1 MAVAMRALDATVET
15 TNASGRAR
23 VIPIADFHRLPGNTP
38 QVETVLEPGELIT
51 AVTLPRPL
59 GGKQLYQKVRDR
71 ASYAFALVSVAAVVQ
86 RDGSGRVALG
96 GVAHKPW
103 RVDAADAELPRGAK
117 AVADRLFA
125 QARPTDQNAYKL
137 PLAERTIASV
147 LEQARS

>member
-1 MAVAMRALDATVET
+1 
-15 TNASGRAR
+15 
-23 VIPIADFHRLPGNTP
+23 
-38 QVETVLEPGELIT
+38 
-51 AVTLPRPL
+51 
-59 GGKQLYQKVRDR
+59 
-71 ASYAFALVSVAAVVQ
+71 
-86 RDGSGRVALG
+86 
-96 GVAHKPW
+96 VAHKPW